1 VERNRVKRRL
11 REVSRTRLLPTLADA
26 GVAGDVVIRARP
38 EAYAA
43 SFEALVRQ
51 LERAARE
58 VRRILTRRAE
68 PGSSGG
74 PDVSGSG
81 RVE

>member
-11 REVSRTRLLPTLADA
+11 REVSRTRLLPTLA